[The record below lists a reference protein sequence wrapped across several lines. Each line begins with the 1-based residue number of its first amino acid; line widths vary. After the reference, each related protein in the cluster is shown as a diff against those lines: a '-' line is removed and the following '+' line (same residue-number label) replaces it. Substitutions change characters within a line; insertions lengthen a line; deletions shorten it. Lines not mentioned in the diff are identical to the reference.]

1 MFNLLFL
8 GYAEQNLSQIMGQQ
22 ANNRLMAYLK
32 GVSPKKK
39 HRFSIKQC
47 KERKENI
54 MFQFGHSYYMS

>member
-1 MFNLLFL
+1 
-8 GYAEQNLSQIMGQQ
+8 
-22 ANNRLMAYLK
+22 MAYLK

-54 MFQFGHSYYMS
+54 IMLANPIKGT